1 MDLYKKLGDLI
12 NQLKNIFTSNN
23 GKILYDKKTQD
34 KVNNLLEEIA
44 NLSKTFENSI
54 KRERRNIKNEL
65 TIIDTKTGKKV
76 ELVDVNSMTNRVKNV
91 LSKNNIFSC
100 LKSLA
105 LTNKCAHIF
114 DGDIKRIK
122 SNIEKYYNL
131 IYYPSF
137 DEKTFSFMDSVEQVF
152 PYKNF
157 LFYNLDGI
165 EEGKFDKICKALF
178 SDNKLNKDTKISILK
193 SLNITFDIKNES
205 QINDKFEKIKNQK
218 ENIVYSYLI
227 QQYKTGKY
235 VLLLQSKM
243 FAIKDEYISMIG
255 QLLKNDVRFT
265 NVKYELIRTPDATPG
280 FEYMLVI
287 DDRDLQYYIEVHMPN
302 FVATSLIEQ
311 YGLFESKER
320 KTQKLGASAVYE
332 RSKNEINGVL
342 KALNIGLLE
351 GKKRAQIITRGF
363 SRNSVTDDLQTEILS
378 DKVDSEKNESELEDY
393 SFITDKIEEPLSLL
407 EKYLLSNKRY
417 LNEIEF
423 NREIQKNEN
432 YPLNLAKNIAHKN
445 YYNIYINFDDDNKI
459 EFIKF
464 SLNELKNGDAF
475 DKTILQT
482 INNNIHN
489 YDHNLIGELLI
500 NKDIL
505 KKEFVYNRKYT
516 IDKMLNITKED
527 KNMNSYINEKLIYG
541 QKEEINK
548 LMNEYIIKYLYDK
561 YDKEN
566 NKNGP
571 KR

>member
-178 SDNKLNKDTKISILK
+178 SDNKLNKETKISILK

-218 ENIVYSYLI
+218 ENLVYSYLI

-342 KALNIGLLE
+342 KALNTGLLE

-363 SRNSVTDDLQTEILS
+363 CRNSVTDDLQTEILS

>member
-1 MDLYKKLGDLI
+1 
-12 NQLKNIFTSNN
+12 
-23 GKILYDKKTQD
+23 
-34 KVNNLLEEIA
+34 
-44 NLSKTFENSI
+44 
-54 KRERRNIKNEL
+54 
-65 TIIDTKTGKKV
+65 
-76 ELVDVNSMTNRVKNV
+76 
-91 LSKNNIFSC
+91 
-100 LKSLA
+100 
-105 LTNKCAHIF
+105 
-114 DGDIKRIK
+114 
-122 SNIEKYYNL
+122 
-131 IYYPSF
+131 
-137 DEKTFSFMDSVEQVF
+137 
-152 PYKNF
+152 
-157 LFYNLDGI
+157 
-165 EEGKFDKICKALF
+165 
-178 SDNKLNKDTKISILK
+178 
-193 SLNITFDIKNES
+193 
-205 QINDKFEKIKNQK
+205 
-218 ENIVYSYLI
+218 
-227 QQYKTGKY
+227 
-235 VLLLQSKM
+235 M

>member
-193 SLNITFDIKNES
+193 SLNITFDIKN
-205 QINDKFEKIKNQK
+205 
-218 ENIVYSYLI
+218 
-227 QQYKTGKY
+227 
-235 VLLLQSKM
+235 
-243 FAIKDEYISMIG
+243 
-255 QLLKNDVRFT
+255 
-265 NVKYELIRTPDATPG
+265 
-280 FEYMLVI
+280 
-287 DDRDLQYYIEVHMPN
+287 
-302 FVATSLIEQ
+302 
-311 YGLFESKER
+311 
-320 KTQKLGASAVYE
+320 
-332 RSKNEINGVL
+332 
-342 KALNIGLLE
+342 
-351 GKKRAQIITRGF
+351 
-363 SRNSVTDDLQTEILS
+363 
-378 DKVDSEKNESELEDY
+378 
-393 SFITDKIEEPLSLL
+393 
-407 EKYLLSNKRY
+407 
-417 LNEIEF
+417 
-423 NREIQKNEN
+423 
-432 YPLNLAKNIAHKN
+432 
-445 YYNIYINFDDDNKI
+445 
-459 EFIKF
+459 
-464 SLNELKNGDAF
+464 
-475 DKTILQT
+475 
-482 INNNIHN
+482 
-489 YDHNLIGELLI
+489 
-500 NKDIL
+500 
-505 KKEFVYNRKYT
+505 
-516 IDKMLNITKED
+516 
-527 KNMNSYINEKLIYG
+527 
-541 QKEEINK
+541 
-548 LMNEYIIKYLYDK
+548 
-561 YDKEN
+561 
-566 NKNGP
+566 
-571 KR
+571 